1 MPDGLEAFES
11 LNRKF
16 SNGRLHICEMC
27 AASFNDDNSFAEHLG
42 RHRKI
47 MRGDGTEND
56 RWTNERQASRA
67 QVDDLRDML
76 EELRG

>member
-1 MPDGLEAFES
+1 MPDAAEAFES
-11 LNRKF
+11 LFKE
-16 SNGRLHICEMC
+16 GKLHVCQMC

-67 QVDDLRDML
+67 QVEDLQGML
-76 EELRG
+76 EELKH